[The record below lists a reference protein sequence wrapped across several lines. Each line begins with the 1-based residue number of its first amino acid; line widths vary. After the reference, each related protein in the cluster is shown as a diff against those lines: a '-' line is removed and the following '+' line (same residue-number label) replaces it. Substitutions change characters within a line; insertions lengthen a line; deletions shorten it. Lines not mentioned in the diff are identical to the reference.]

1 MRADS
6 VFGLMFVM
14 TQPLMKKGKYMK
26 GKIISAIILLAI
38 IYFSEI
44 FVSFSLMNQNAEFN
58 VRTGKIP
65 ISHRLDNSKSEFP
78 ETRLIDSLVSGFLED
93 IDVVGASLAMA
104 KDGKLIF
111 TKGYGYAD
119 KNEKLPVEPYHRFRI
134 ASISKLITAAGVMK
148 LVEDSL
154 INLDDQVFGK
164 KGILSEYSISDE
176 KVTRIKVKHLLTHT
190 SGWSARNGDPVF
202 SVLFIGHKEG
212 IELPI
217 DREDAITYVLKT
229 DDLEYEPGTTYDYFN
244 VNYLMLAEII
254 EKTTGLTYEEF
265 ISFNILEPLNLND
278 MEIGGSFADERK
290 VNEVNYYDYKSNL
303 QTWAIDGSRDIV
315 PEYYGGIDISLL
327 GPTGGWISSSV
338 DLLRLVLA
346 IDGNDDFPDI
356 LKPESI
362 GLMTESH
369 DGPREAFIGWR
380 GVDGGGNWW
389 RTGTLPG
396 TVGMVMRTSDG
407 ISWVIL
413 LNTTTNTNRIHN
425 KLSVLMASAI
435 YQTEKWP
442 DVDLFNE
449 IPASNV
455 FLASR

>member
-1 MRADS
+1 MQTDKF
-6 VFGLMFVM
+6 FGLMFVS
-14 TQPLMKKGKYMK
+14 TQPLMKKGKRMK
-26 GKIISAIILLAI
+26 GKIISAIVLLAI

-65 ISHRLDNSKSEFP
+65 LSHRLDNNKSGFW
-78 ETRLIDSLVSGFLED
+78 ETRLIDSLVSDFLED
-93 IDVVGASLAMA
+93 IDVVGASLSMA
-104 KDGKLIF
+104 KDGKLVF

-119 KNEKLPVEPYHRFRI
+119 KNEKLRVEPYHRFRI
-134 ASISKLITAAGVMK
+134 ASISKLITAVGVMK

-154 INLDDQVFGK
+154 VDLDGQVFGD
-164 KGILSEYSISDE
+164 KGILPGYSINDE
-176 KVTRIKVKHLLTHT
+176 RIEKIKVKHLLTHT
-190 SGWSARNGDPVF
+190 SGWSASKGDPVF
-202 SVLFIGHKEG
+202 SVLYIGHREN
-212 IELPI
+212 IQFPI
-217 DREDAITYVLKT
+217 DREDVIKYILKT
-229 DDLEYEPGTTYDYFN
+229 DVLEYEPGTTYDYFN
-244 VNYLMLAEII
+244 ANYLILAEII
-254 EKTTGLTYEEF
+254 ENTTGLSYEEF

-290 VNEVNYYDYKSNL
+290 VNEVSYYDHESNL
-303 QTWAIDGSRDIV
+303 QTWAIDGSREIV

-356 LKPESI
+356 LKPETI
-362 GLMTESH
+362 ALMTESYDVAH
-369 DGPREAFIGWR
+369 EAFIGWR
-380 GVDGGGNWW
+380 GVDGVDNWW

-396 TVGMVMRTSDG
+396 TVGMVMRTSSD

-413 LNTTTNTNRIHN
+413 LNTSTNTNRIHN

-435 YQTEKWP
+435 YQTQEWP
-442 DVDLFNE
+442 EVDLFNE
-449 IPASNV
+449 IPMSNV
-455 FLASR
+455 FVASR